1 MGGKGTAWP
10 LYSLVVNENLSP
22 SLRPLSALPLGERS
36 VVEAITDSALLSRR
50 LLEIG
55 CIEGA
60 AVEVVAVMWPGQDP
74 LAVRI
79 GGSTFAFLFLFI
91 MLWLAGDFIRLWW
104 TGYAGSPTRALTSR
118 QGTGAVRGWGST
130 CVRAGAHPPK

>member
-1 MGGKGTAWP
+1 MGRKGTACP
-10 LYSLVVNENLSP
+10 VYSLVVNENLST

-36 VVEAITDSALLSRR
+36 VVEVISESTVLSRR

-60 AVEVVAVMWPGQDP
+60 TVEVVAAMWPGHDP

-79 GGSTFAFLFLFI
+79 GGSTFAL
-91 MLWLAGDFIRLWW
+91 R
-104 TGYAGSPTRALTSR
+104 R
-118 QGTGAVRGWGST
+118 QEADLVMVR
-130 CVRAGAHPPK
+130 

>member
-1 MGGKGTAWP
+1 MGRKGTAW
-10 LYSLVVNENLSP
+10 LVYSLVVNENLST

-36 VVEAITDSALLSRR
+36 VVEVISESTVLSRR

-60 AVEVVAVMWPGQDP
+60 TVEVVAVMWPGHDP

-79 GGSTFAFLFLFI
+79 GGSTFAL
-91 MLWLAGDFIRLWW
+91 R
-104 TGYAGSPTRALTSR
+104 R
-118 QGTGAVRGWGST
+118 QEADLVMVR
-130 CVRAGAHPPK
+130 

>member
-1 MGGKGTAWP
+1 MGRKGTAWP
-10 LYSLVVNENLSP
+10 VYSLVVNENLST

-36 VVEAITDSALLSRR
+36 VVEVISESTVLSRR

-60 AVEVVAVMWPGQDP
+60 TVEVVAAMWPGHDP

-79 GGSTFAFLFLFI
+79 GGSTFAL
-91 MLWLAGDFIRLWW
+91 R
-104 TGYAGSPTRALTSR
+104 R
-118 QGTGAVRGWGST
+118 QEADLVMVR
-130 CVRAGAHPPK
+130 